1 MKYDA
6 LMKRTTISLS
16 DEVATALAREARRR
30 GVSASEIARE
40 ALADHLGMNG
50 TAKPREIPFAG
61 LFHSGGEENLGANVE
76 EIIKREWTD
85 DLLRGG

>member
-1 MKYDA
+1 
-6 LMKRTTISLS
+6 MKRTTVSLP
-16 DEVATALAREARRR
+16 DDVAITLSREARRR

-61 LFHSGGEENLGANVE
+61 LFRSSGEHWGTAADIE
-76 EIIKREWTD
+76 EIIKRDWTD